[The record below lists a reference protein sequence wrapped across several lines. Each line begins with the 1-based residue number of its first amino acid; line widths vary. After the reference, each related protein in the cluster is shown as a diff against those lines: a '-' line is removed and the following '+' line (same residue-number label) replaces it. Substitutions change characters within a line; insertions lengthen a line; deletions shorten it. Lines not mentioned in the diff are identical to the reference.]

1 MPADGNIYGI
11 KLTTTLKVSNF
22 ELRNE
27 IHLPTTDYI
36 ETYTYIYIV
45 HTSIY
50 VIYNK
55 YNFLYNQDIKYK

>member
-22 ELRNE
+22 ELGNE

-55 YNFLYNQDIKYK
+55 YNFLYNQDIKHK